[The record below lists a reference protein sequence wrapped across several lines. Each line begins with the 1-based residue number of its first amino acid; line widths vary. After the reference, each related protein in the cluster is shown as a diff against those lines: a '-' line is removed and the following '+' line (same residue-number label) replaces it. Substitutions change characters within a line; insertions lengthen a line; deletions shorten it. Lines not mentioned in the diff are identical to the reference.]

1 MDFEQLYT
9 KYFRK
14 VYGFA
19 LSLSR
24 NAHMA
29 EEITQ
34 ETFYRV
40 LRNPDAFEGRS
51 SVDTYLCSI
60 AHHQYVS
67 MLRRQKHID
76 FRTDTAQLSAPGGME
91 EALADSD
98 TARQLYLL
106 LHRLEEPYKEVFTLR
121 TLGELPFAQIGALFQ
136 KGDGWAR
143 VIYYRAKQKIQKM
156 LQEEAT

>member
-1 MDFEQLYT
+1 
-9 KYFRK
+9 
-14 VYGFA
+14 
-19 LSLSR
+19 
-24 NAHMA
+24 
-29 EEITQ
+29 
-34 ETFYRV
+34 
-40 LRNPDAFEGRS
+40 
-51 SVDTYLCSI
+51 
-60 AHHQYVS
+60 

-91 EALADSD
+91 EALADRD

-121 TLGELPFAQIGALFQ
+121 TLGELPFVQIGALFQ

>member
-1 MDFEQLYT
+1 MDFEQLYN

-14 VYGFA
+14 VYAFA

-24 NAHMA
+24 NAHLA

-40 LRNPDAFEGRS
+40 LRHPDAFEGRS
-51 SVDTYLCSI
+51 DVNTYLCSI
-60 AHHQYVS
+60 AHHQYIS
-67 MLRRQKHID
+67 LMRKQKHID
-76 FRTDTAQLSAPGGME
+76 FQADAAQVPAPYRME

-98 TARQLYLL
+98 TAQQLYLM
-106 LHRLEEPYKEVFTLR
+106 LHKLEEPYKEVFTLR
-121 TLGELPFAQIGALFQ
+121 TLGELQFAQIGALFG

-143 VIYYRAKQKIQKM
+143 VIYYRAKQKIQEM
-156 LQEEAT
+156 LKEESK

>member
-9 KYFRK
+9 TYFRK

-67 MLRRQKHID
+67 MLRSQKHID

-91 EALADSD
+91 EALADRD
-98 TARQLYLL
+98 TARQLYI
-106 LHRLEEPYKEVFTLR
+106 HRNTLVYR
-121 TLGELPFAQIGALFQ
+121 LDKVQRQIGLNLRSFDDAVTF
-136 KGDGWAR
+136 
-143 VIYYRAKQKIQKM
+143 KM
-156 LQEEAT
+156 LLEMKKCAANKAKKTL

>member
-9 KYFRK
+9 TYFRK

-67 MLRRQKHID
+67 MR
-76 FRTDTAQLSAPGGME
+76 
-91 EALADSD
+91 
-98 TARQLYLL
+98 L
-106 LHRLEEPYKEVFTLR
+106 LHTNRQSLIVAT
-121 TLGELPFAQIGALFQ
+121 TAGAL
-136 KGDGWAR
+136 
-143 VIYYRAKQKIQKM
+143 V
-156 LQEEAT
+156 

>member
-9 KYFRK
+9 TYFRK

-91 EALADSD
+91 EALADRD
-98 TARQLYLL
+98 AARQLYLL
-106 LHRLEEPYKEVFTLR
+106 LLLYHRSRCLSFLHLPVNRMLLCCYLMKSHSLPEVL
-121 TLGELPFAQIGALFQ
+121 LKVLPSVTG
-136 KGDGWAR
+136 
-143 VIYYRAKQKIQKM
+143 
-156 LQEEAT
+156 

>member
-67 MLRRQKHID
+67 MLRRQK
-76 FRTDTAQLSAPGGME
+76 
-91 EALADSD
+91 
-98 TARQLYLL
+98 
-106 LHRLEEPYKEVFTLR
+106 PYKEVFTLR

-143 VIYYRAKQKIQKM
+143 VIYYRAKQKIQEM

>member
-9 KYFRK
+9 TYFRK

-51 SVDTYLCSI
+51 SVDT
-60 AHHQYVS
+60 
-67 MLRRQKHID
+67 
-76 FRTDTAQLSAPGGME
+76 
-91 EALADSD
+91 
-98 TARQLYLL
+98 
-106 LHRLEEPYKEVFTLR
+106 
-121 TLGELPFAQIGALFQ
+121 
-136 KGDGWAR
+136 
-143 VIYYRAKQKIQKM
+143 
-156 LQEEAT
+156 

>member
-9 KYFRK
+9 TYFRK

-76 FRTDTAQLSAPGGME
+76 FRTDTAQSVRPWRHGGSAGGP
-91 EALADSD
+91 
-98 TARQLYLL
+98 R
-106 LHRLEEPYKEVFTLR
+106 
-121 TLGELPFAQIGALFQ
+121 
-136 KGDGWAR
+136 
-143 VIYYRAKQKIQKM
+143 YRAAAVSAASQ
-156 LQEEAT
+156 AGRAV